1 MSALTPV
8 RNVAVRGAR
17 DSIGASALD
26 GGALGAEREAR
37 VLERRLLEGRLLDL
51 HRTRTLPA

>member
-26 GGALGAEREAR
+26 GGALGAERETR
-37 VLERRLLEGRLLDL
+37 VLERRLLDL
-51 HRTRTLPA
+51 HQTRTLPA

>member
-1 MSALTPV
+1 MSALKSV
-8 RNVAVRGAR
+8 CNVAVRGAR

-26 GGALGAEREAR
+26 GGALGAERETR
-37 VLERRLLEGRLLDL
+37 VLERRLLDL